1 MARPNEGLRYLQYIM
16 RLDKQSC
23 LIIWNI
29 QYSICALKPYQT
41 LHITQIYLFKGYS
54 QQMMLRLI
62 VEAAVRWM
70 KIGLPLKVLKI
81 VIYDRNLGGVDKHPL
96 LSYFRDLKVKWG
108 EIMAKENE
116 EPEVLMLQYA
126 FALNSI

>member
-1 MARPNEGLRYLQYIM
+1 MVYIH
-16 RLDKQSC
+16 
-23 LIIWNI
+23 
-29 QYSICALKPYQT
+29 YSVCALKPNQT
-41 LHITQIYLFKGYS
+41 LHITQSYLFKGYS

-62 VEAAVRWM
+62 VEAAVHWM

-116 EPEVLMLQYA
+116 EPEVSMLQYA
-126 FALNSI
+126 VYWTRPDSFIQA